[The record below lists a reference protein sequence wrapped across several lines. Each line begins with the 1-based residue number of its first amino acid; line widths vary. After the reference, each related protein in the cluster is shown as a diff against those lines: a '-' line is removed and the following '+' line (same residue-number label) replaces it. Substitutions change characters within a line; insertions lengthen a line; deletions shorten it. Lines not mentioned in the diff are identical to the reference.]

1 MGGGAGRGLDFGATW
16 GSGRL
21 PLAGIGTE
29 ALLEEI
35 PYETLGE
42 EEPVG
47 GDALIDEALV
57 AELERNKVK
66 FNRNDMVL
74 ITRDKTGQIVWLEE
88 GNSGA
93 GLKHMR
99 ERGHINQ
106 LAKAF
111 GITQDKVERYLHEI
125 VSSGTIVKNKLK
137 PIGNRMGYER
147 AYYYEGNYCVIT
159 AIGTNGFIISAYPRR
174 YGKES

>member
-21 PLAGIGTE
+21 PLAGIGFET
-29 ALLEEI
+29 LLEEG
-35 PYETLGE
+35 PYRMLDE
-42 EEPVG
+42 EESVDGNP
-47 GDALIDEALV
+47 LIDEALV
-57 AELERNKVK
+57 AELEREKVK
-66 FNRNDMVL
+66 FNRNNMIL
-74 ITRDKTGQIVWLEE
+74 ITRDKTGQVVWLEE

-111 GITQDKVERYLHEI
+111 GISQDKVESYLHEI
-125 VSSGTIVKNKLK
+125 ISSGTIVKNKLK

-147 AYYYEGNYCVIT
+147 VYYYEGNYCVIT